1 MKFHSFSYTKKLL
14 INFSVVFVLY
24 AILFIVFQYQREE
37 QYKIDILKTELRSY
51 ADLLANYEFLNDK
64 VANDTLVL
72 PLLNAFPKD
81 VRIAVF
87 NLDGTEVY
95 VSNHATMLA
104 ENLQKMQSEVLE
116 AMKEGEDYFVA
127 QMSTQDGDFFC
138 YAKAYSDRVVCL
150 SLPYDATIQHLLKPD
165 NIFFWFSLLIFPIV
179 LLLLIQLS
187 DHFGKSVTMLRLFI
201 ESAER
206 GLVDYNHIKFPNSE
220 LGRIGQTILGKYKQL
235 EETHKAMLKEKE
247 KRKIFKRDMSNNIAH
262 ELRTPVSSISGFL
275 ETIIASPN
283 LSEERRLYFLKRAHA
298 QTQRLTAIIRDISI
312 ISKVDEAPES
322 MTRDR
327 VCINHV
333 VAEVLEELHQTIKE
347 KQAKVVCDLPEN
359 TILNGNYSLIH
370 AIFRNLLENAL
381 RYAGE
386 EITINFS
393 LTGENTTHYFFSF
406 YDNGCGVDEQCL
418 PRIFERFYRVQ
429 EGRTRHFNEL
439 GGTGLGL
446 SIVKNAVLFHYGEI
460 KASNRKESGLQYD
473 FSLARF

>member
-1 MKFHSFSYTKKLL
+1 
-14 INFSVVFVLY
+14 
-24 AILFIVFQYQREE
+24 
-37 QYKIDILKTELRSY
+37 
-51 ADLLANYEFLNDK
+51 
-64 VANDTLVL
+64 
-72 PLLNAFPKD
+72 
-81 VRIAVF
+81 
-87 NLDGTEVY
+87 
-95 VSNHATMLA
+95 
-104 ENLQKMQSEVLE
+104 
-116 AMKEGEDYFVA
+116 
-127 QMSTQDGDFFC
+127 
-138 YAKAYSDRVVCL
+138 
-150 SLPYDATIQHLLKPD
+150 
-165 NIFFWFSLLIFPIV
+165 
-179 LLLLIQLS
+179 
-187 DHFGKSVTMLRLFI
+187 
-201 ESAER
+201 
-206 GLVDYNHIKFPNSE
+206 
-220 LGRIGQTILGKYKQL
+220 LGKYKQL

-283 LSEERRLYFLKRAHA
+283 LSEERRQYFLKRAHA

-446 SIVKNAVLFHYGEI
+446 SIVKNAVLFHHGEI